1 MLVRLQVLVFLRESD
16 NPGALIARGDAY
28 YFLGRFEH
36 ALVRY
41 CTKLYK
47 NCEAQSLEEDRIG
60 LVTQR

>member
-1 MLVRLQVLVFLRESD
+1 MLVKLQVLVFLRESD

-41 CTKLYK
+41 CTKLFG
-47 NCEAQSLEEDRIG
+47 CESSPISRN
-60 LVTQR
+60 VR